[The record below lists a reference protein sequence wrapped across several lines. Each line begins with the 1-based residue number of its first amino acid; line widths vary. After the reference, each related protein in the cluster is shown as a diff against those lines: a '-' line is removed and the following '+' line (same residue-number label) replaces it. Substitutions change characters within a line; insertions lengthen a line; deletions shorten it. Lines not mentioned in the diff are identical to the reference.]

1 MIRSPRNPLDV
12 STYRPNTK
20 CIWTITA
27 AANNMR
33 GAFYIPRLQLDAP
46 TGNCG
51 PLAEDR
57 IAIRK
62 NTGDRDY
69 VYLCGEKG
77 ERSLVYTMQHQSTL
91 EFTADF
97 ESKSDGFLG
106 LFFEYD
112 PNTAN
117 NSDTDQDHDE
127 PTLPP
132 EEINI
137 LNQLLVH
144 GGRHQLCQS
153 CAAKRYLGN
162 SIFSCLCSGYDTT
175 CTKQRPTRRPS
186 LRPTWLPT
194 RMLTQKVTQQSP
206 ADN

>member
-106 LFFEYD
+106 LFFEYGKLLSSH
-112 PNTAN
+112 AY
-117 NSDTDQDHDE
+117 
-127 PTLPP
+127 
-132 EEINI
+132 
-137 LNQLLVH
+137 QLLHTNV
-144 GGRHQLCQS
+144 
-153 CAAKRYLGN
+153 
-162 SIFSCLCSGYDTT
+162 SIYSAL
-175 CTKQRPTRRPS
+175 QI
-186 LRPTWLPT
+186 LILPII
-194 RMLTQKVTQQSP
+194 VTQTRIMMNQHW
-206 ADN
+206 